1 MATWQQVAL
10 SQENVLDNWQVGSW
24 ASLGGSEAAADFL
37 ELKQQ
42 AGMALLGTETT
53 QTCTEAEEQEADTW
67 NDIGIGLAQSV
78 ENL

>member
-1 MATWQQVAL
+1 
-10 SQENVLDNWQVGSW
+10 
-24 ASLGGSEAAADFL
+24 LGGSEAAADFL
-37 ELKQQ
+37 KLKQQ
-42 AGMALLGTETT
+42 AGMALLSTETT